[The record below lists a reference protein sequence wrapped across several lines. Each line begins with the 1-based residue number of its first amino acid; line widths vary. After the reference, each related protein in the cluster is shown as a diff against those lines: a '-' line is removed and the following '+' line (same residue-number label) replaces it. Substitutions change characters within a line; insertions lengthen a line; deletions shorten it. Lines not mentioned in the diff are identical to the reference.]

1 MHPME
6 YAPAIEDT
14 MRLSLLPEML
24 GGLSHELAQPLNAI
38 NLACEVMRLKMSRSD
53 LPDQEKEFFDVRLN
67 GVKKQVTR
75 AVSML
80 DQFRSFFGVQN
91 LSQGNTNLNESVQ
104 RVMDLIG
111 QQLTARGFTCSVRK
125 QEQEIILNWPSALV
139 ELAIGHCF
147 VHIRNRADQLNKIE
161 ATSSGP
167 TSRKLVIGIRSLGSG
182 SEISFSIDKEFEP
195 MSESTTSEP
204 EISVG
209 MAATREVIRKNG
221 GNLSIESR
229 LIQLSLP
236 QLASTYKNILCMETE
251 ACGRF
256 VND

>member
-1 MHPME
+1 M
-6 YAPAIEDT
+6 
-14 MRLSLLPEML
+14 
-24 GGLSHELAQPLNAI
+24 
-38 NLACEVMRLKMSRSD
+38 
-53 LPDQEKEFFDVRLN
+53 
-67 GVKKQVTR
+67 
-75 AVSML
+75 
-80 DQFRSFFGVQN
+80 
-91 LSQGNTNLNESVQ
+91 
-104 RVMDLIG
+104 
-111 QQLTARGFTCSVRK
+111 
-125 QEQEIILNWPSALV
+125 NWPSALV
-139 ELAIGHCF
+139 ELAIGHCL

-195 MSESTTSEP
+195 MSEATTSEP

-221 GNLSIESR
+221 GNLLIESR